1 MLFVYLVV
9 LAYDFHLLL
18 PQIYLE
24 MQLLAKLKYG
34 LILDDAYFVGN
45 SMVHDSGIN
54 ETVQDLCAFTKNYTY
69 NIIKQVTNW
78 YCSLVTAFSLAVDAI
93 STTVCCDE
101 HS

>member
-9 LAYDFHLLL
+9 LAYDLHLLL

-24 MQLLAKLKYG
+24 MQLLAELKYG
-34 LILDDAYFVGN
+34 LMLDDVYFVGN
-45 SMVHDSGIN
+45 SMVHDIGIN

-78 YCSLVTAFSLAVDAI
+78 YCSLVTDFFFFWQ
-93 STTVCCDE
+93 
-101 HS
+101 